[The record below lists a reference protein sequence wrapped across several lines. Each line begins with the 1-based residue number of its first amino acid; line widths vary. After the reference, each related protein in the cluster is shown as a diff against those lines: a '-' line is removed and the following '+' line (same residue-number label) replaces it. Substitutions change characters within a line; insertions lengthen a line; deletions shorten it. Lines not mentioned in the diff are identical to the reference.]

1 MRRCVR
7 DRVFLLVLVLS
18 IRTFVQL
25 REAMTNGEGMTKIGN
40 QMTSCWGLD
49 RFNILSSFVILER
62 FLDLGRRDN

>member
-40 QMTSCWGLD
+40 QMTSCWDLD
-49 RFNILSSFVILER
+49 RFNILSSFVIIER